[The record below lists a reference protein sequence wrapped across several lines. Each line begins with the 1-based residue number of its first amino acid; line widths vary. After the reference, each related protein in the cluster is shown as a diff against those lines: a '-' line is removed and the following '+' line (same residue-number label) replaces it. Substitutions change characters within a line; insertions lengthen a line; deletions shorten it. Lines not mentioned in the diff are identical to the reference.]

1 MHLCVSAFPFFSSFP
16 ILFCFPI
23 SFYFTFLSFISL
35 PFPFYLPNPSFIL
48 LYFILLF
55 TLFSLFSLRTAS
67 LYSRSF
73 ALPTPPSPCP
83 SSRFVLQLCQHS
95 LSLSISFSG
104 SLISCLPSNFTWPG
118 VVRKDG
124 QLPADTFHCP
134 VITSKSNPLT
144 QTSMVFFYGHYFY
157 SQFYMHVFFYSWS
170 ACFSPPPFA
179 SSNERERERD
189 SHKSHDPLL
198 LFSPLL
204 SLLLSFSSS
213 SPFPLRIL
221 KLSIADSAPREARLR
236 LQRLLH
242 SAWATIPIWITFTT
256 VGVEVPQ
263 CVFRDL

>member
-1 MHLCVSAFPFFSSFP
+1 MWCARTGSCRLTHFTAQSS
-16 ILFCFPI
+16 LQ
-23 SFYFTFLSFISL
+23 
-35 PFPFYLPNPSFIL
+35 NRIL
-48 LYFILLF
+48 LHKPLWFSFMATIF
-55 TLFSLFSLRTAS
+55 TLNSTCMS
-67 LYSRSF
+67 
-73 ALPTPPSPCP
+73 
-83 SSRFVLQLCQHS
+83 
-95 LSLSISFSG
+95 
-104 SLISCLPSNFTWPG
+104 
-118 VVRKDG
+118 
-124 QLPADTFHCP
+124 
-134 VITSKSNPLT
+134 
-144 QTSMVFFYGHYFY
+144 
-157 SQFYMHVFFYSWS
+157 FFYSWS

>member
-1 MHLCVSAFPFFSSFP
+1 MAWCGAQGRAAAGWR
-16 ILFCFPI
+16 
-23 SFYFTFLSFISL
+23 ISL
-35 PFPFYLPNPSFIL
+35 PSHHFKIESSYTNLYGFL
-48 LYFILLF
+48 LWPLF
-55 TLFSLFSLRTAS
+55 L
-67 LYSRSF
+67 
-73 ALPTPPSPCP
+73 
-83 SSRFVLQLCQHS
+83 
-95 LSLSISFSG
+95 LSI
-104 SLISCLPSNFTWPG
+104 LHACL
-118 VVRKDG
+118 
-124 QLPADTFHCP
+124 
-134 VITSKSNPLT
+134 
-144 QTSMVFFYGHYFY
+144 
-157 SQFYMHVFFYSWS
+157 FFYSWS

-179 SSNERERERD
+179 SSNERERD

-204 SLLLSFSSS
+204 SLLLSFSSSS

>member
-1 MHLCVSAFPFFSSFP
+1 MAWCGAQGRAAAGWH
-16 ILFCFPI
+16 
-23 SFYFTFLSFISL
+23 ISL
-35 PFPFYLPNPSFIL
+35 PSHHFKIESSYTNLYGFLLWPLFLLSIL
-48 LYFILLF
+48 HACLF
-55 TLFSLFSLRTAS
+55 LFLVCLF
-67 LYSRSF
+67 F
-73 ALPTPPSPCP
+73 P
-83 SSRFVLQLCQHS
+83 SSFCIQQ
-95 LSLSISFSG
+95 
-104 SLISCLPSNFTWPG
+104 W
-118 VVRKDG
+118 
-124 QLPADTFHCP
+124 
-134 VITSKSNPLT
+134 
-144 QTSMVFFYGHYFY
+144 
-157 SQFYMHVFFYSWS
+157 
-170 ACFSPPPFA
+170 
-179 SSNERERERD
+179 ERERERD